1 MIGVPC
7 DFNLRII
14 GASFGIPGL
23 LITSSAFRMRD
34 SVCLP
39 SSHSMP
45 RSFSMFL
52 YVSLIVDMSET
63 KVSKPCFF
71 ARTAAPAPLSPA
83 PSMTILF
90 SHNLRLSYLIFNVII
105 VIAASTM
112 VTIQKRT
119 VIFDSWNT
127 LLGFMNR

>member
-7 DFNLRII
+7 AFNLRII

-52 YVSLIVDMSET
+52 YESLIVDMSET

-83 PSMTILF
+83 PSMTILLAIIF
-90 SHNLRLSYLIFNVII
+90 VYLIFNVII

>member
-1 MIGVPC
+1 
-7 DFNLRII
+7 
-14 GASFGIPGL
+14 
-23 LITSSAFRMRD
+23 
-34 SVCLP
+34 
-39 SSHSMP
+39 MP

-83 PSMTILF
+83 PT
-90 SHNLRLSYLIFNVII
+90 
-105 VIAASTM
+105 STM

>member
-1 MIGVPC
+1 MTGVPC
-7 DFNLRII
+7 SFNFKII
-14 GASFGIPGL
+14 GASLGIPGL
-23 LITSSAFRMRD
+23 LITSSAFRMSD

-45 RSFSMFL
+45 RSFSMVL
-52 YVSLIVDMSET
+52 YLSFIMDISET
-63 KVSKPCFF
+63 KVSNPCFF

-83 PSMTILF
+83 PSMTILLAIIF
-90 SHNLRLSYLIFNVII
+90 VYLIFNVII

-127 LLGFMNR
+127 LLGLVNM

>member
-7 DFNLRII
+7 AFNLRII

-83 PSMTILF
+83 PSMTILLAIIF
-90 SHNLRLSYLIFNVII
+90 VYLIFNVII

>member
-23 LITSSAFRMRD
+23 LITSFAFRMRD

-52 YVSLIVDMSET
+52 YMSLIVDMSET

-83 PSMTILF
+83 PSMTILLAIIF
-90 SHNLRLSYLIFNVII
+90 VYLIFNVII

>member
-83 PSMTILF
+83 PSMTILLAIIF
-90 SHNLRLSYLIFNVII
+90 VYLIFNVII

>member
-52 YVSLIVDMSET
+52 YMSLIVDMSET

-83 PSMTILF
+83 PSMTILLAIIF
-90 SHNLRLSYLIFNVII
+90 VYLIFNVII